1 MTRSLRTTYGDRGTN
16 ASPGVLLSATEAEA
30 RGGVTGGTLGDCNC
44 EDILGDV
51 YRSTSILCINI
62 YIYIYTYVYTHKV
75 AMSMYI
81 YTHTIRMLHSHIQG
95 HKQVVLE
102 HTLNFCPAC
111 SCLPGQML
119 LRP

>member
-1 MTRSLRTTYGDRGTN
+1 MKSAVRFHFNQPLTFHMTRSLRTTYGDRGTN

-62 YIYIYTYVYTHKV
+62 YIYIYTYI
-75 AMSMYI
+75 YI
-81 YTHTIRMLHSHIQG
+81 YICVHT
-95 HKQVVLE
+95 
-102 HTLNFCPAC
+102 
-111 SCLPGQML
+111 
-119 LRP
+119 